1 MQFCRISVALL
12 LLVAGATATVST
24 SEATAESHAAQWL
37 RDHPQAQADELA
49 ELKSENP
56 GAYAM
61 VKALLTKRSLGL
73 LNPHHPT
80 ASFSAPAQPEQ
91 GAEQSGSAAYSSLV
105 TKDELEKVHADVRPR
120 SANLFT
126 KSTALYPE
134 VSASH
139 ANHDWLN
146 WKPQQSAL
154 DDETLVSNVLGAVA
168 ELKGKKIPAKG
179 FMKHRSNDA
188 NVSPLAAEEAAF
200 STEAS
205 SQSDDS
211 ASRVPVQA
219 EQQPAS
225 MQEAAI
231 PATTGQVREQPAAT
245 PVKTDVPAVLA
256 PSTNKMSEAALPTST
271 EGGRG
276 VSDNAGSASQA
287 FASASESPLA
297 AFDKTFGGDD
307 DASNKKVQ
315 PQSPKPAAA
324 TSSGSTSK
332 DALLSWLGGGN
343 VKRVEQPK
351 KVEEKNPYA
360 VDWNV

>member
-91 GAEQSGSAAYSSLV
+91 GAEQFGSAAYSSLV

-271 EGGRG
+271 EGRRG

-332 DALLSWLGGGN
+332 NALLSWLGGGN

-351 KVEEKNPYA
+351 KVEEKNPYSI
-360 VDWNV
+360 DWNV